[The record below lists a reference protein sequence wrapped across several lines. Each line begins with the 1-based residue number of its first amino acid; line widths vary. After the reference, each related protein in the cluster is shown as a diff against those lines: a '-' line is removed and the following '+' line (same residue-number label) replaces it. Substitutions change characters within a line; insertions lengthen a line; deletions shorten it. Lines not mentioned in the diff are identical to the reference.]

1 MKDPA
6 SLTRRA
12 PDPIPQTDN
21 WEEFRDTV
29 WKQGG
34 ELADACYDTGFD
46 NGRYIGT
53 AFAARD
59 MLSIV
64 DALDQGPKLNYWGT
78 SYGTVLGQVFVS
90 MFPDRVGRVMLD
102 ANMLADNY
110 LTGSWIGS
118 TNDAEKALLHIL
130 GGCADAGPSEC
141 PLAGFGGKNNT
152 GEDLFNAFSEAL
164 KGEVGEVLPEDGE
177 TGENVVFALKAG
189 IKEYLYH
196 PKDYGVIVKM
206 VEASLNGNFTE
217 AVGLAG
223 FTSGASLSPSS
234 SSEMTNLALL
244 GTSCSDSSFRAAD
257 ADDLHSLYRAQLSES
272 VFGDVTMAQQLYCAR
287 WKFSAAEQVDTNKL
301 RNIRTST
308 PVLVVSGRYDPVTP
322 LGQGWE
328 VSSRLRKSR
337 LVVHGGAGVS
347 WAHPPPN
354 RLPVYVPFPGSL
366 TFSLFNFIAFASQ
379 SSIQLHQ
386 RSCAQILY
394 GRGDARDRNG
404 LRARPAPV
412 RVHGLVGEPDV
423 KRLNP
428 CQSRWGGK

>member
-1 MKDPA
+1 M
-6 SLTRRA
+6 
-12 PDPIPQTDN
+12 
-21 WEEFRDTV
+21 
-29 WKQGG
+29 
-34 ELADACYDTGFD
+34 
-46 NGRYIGT
+46 
-53 AFAARD
+53 
-59 MLSIV
+59 
-64 DALDQGPKLNYWGT
+64 
-78 SYGTVLGQVFVS
+78 
-90 MFPDRVGRVMLD
+90 
-102 ANMLADNY
+102 
-110 LTGSWIGS
+110 
-118 TNDAEKALLHIL
+118 HIL
-130 GGCADAGPSEC
+130 GGCADAGPSGC

-301 RNIRTST
+301 RNIKTST
-308 PVLVVSGRYDPVTP
+308 PVLVVSGKYDPVTP

-347 WAHPPPN
+347 WAH
-354 RLPVYVPFPGSL
+354 LPQTDCLFMYPFL
-366 TFSLFNFIAFASQ
+366 
-379 SSIQLHQ
+379 
-386 RSCAQILY
+386 
-394 GRGDARDRNG
+394 
-404 LRARPAPV
+404 V
-412 RVHGLVGEPDV
+412 R
-423 KRLNP
+423 
-428 CQSRWGGK
+428 